1 MKNPI
6 KNLVV
11 ITILLI
17 VILSLFFIGV
27 IFYLFSDSGVLIGMV
42 SIFSILIIGI
52 CMVFI
57 ILLSRNINNTLGALS
72 QTMESLIDDNPLD
85 IFSTIEDTILSK
97 LQSQMLKLT
106 DILKSHNI
114 KQKKEKE
121 AITGLISDIS
131 HQLKTPLANL
141 NIYNSLLLD
150 ENLDQYKRVEF
161 TKTMANQV
169 EKLNWLMET
178 LIKMSRLEAG
188 IIKLSLDKQIISQTV
203 LQAISM
209 MDKKAEDKGIDIIF
223 NSEDIEIV
231 HDSKWTQEAIFNILD
246 NAVKYSDENTK
257 IKISIMK
264 YELFCHIDIED
275 QGDGIVESDI
285 NKIFTRFYRGTNT
298 QSIEGVG
305 IGLFLSRKII
315 SEQGGYIKVKSIL
328 GKGSVFSIAL
338 PIK

>member
-121 AITGLISDIS
+121 GNFVGRAS
-131 HQLKTPLANL
+131 QKT
-141 NIYNSLLLD
+141 I
-150 ENLDQYKRVEF
+150 
-161 TKTMANQV
+161 
-169 EKLNWLMET
+169 
-178 LIKMSRLEAG
+178 
-188 IIKLSLDKQIISQTV
+188 LDKT
-203 LQAISM
+203 AF
-209 MDKKAEDKGIDIIF
+209 K
-223 NSEDIEIV
+223 
-231 HDSKWTQEAIFNILD
+231 T
-246 NAVKYSDENTK
+246 
-257 IKISIMK
+257 
-264 YELFCHIDIED
+264 
-275 QGDGIVESDI
+275 
-285 NKIFTRFYRGTNT
+285 
-298 QSIEGVG
+298 
-305 IGLFLSRKII
+305 
-315 SEQGGYIKVKSIL
+315 
-328 GKGSVFSIAL
+328 
-338 PIK
+338 